1 MQDAKAPSRT
11 AADFVKDTLAECR
24 QATLPALR
32 EAVEELHPRLARVSA
47 YHLGWC
53 ERDGTPTDLHPGKL
67 MRAALTLL
75 SARAFGAGTATAVP
89 GAVAVELVH
98 NFSLLHDDLMD
109 ADETR
114 RGRPAAWVVF
124 GPGLA
129 VLAGDALLSQA
140 TCVLADADDTP
151 PHRASR
157 ALARAVDTIIRGQ
170 AADLALN
177 RFPVDRV
184 TTEDYLTACAKTT
197 GLLCGSVEVG
207 AALAGAPLPAV
218 RALRAAAWNLG
229 VAWQVADD
237 IESIWGDTADSGK
250 PPFGDLRQRKR
261 TYPVIA
267 ALRSGTP
274 AGRRL
279 AARLR
284 SDAEKEPTDAEL
296 PVLADLVEQAGG
308 RAEAERSARE
318 HLDRAL
324 RGLEQAGDAATAENG
339 LTAVFRQVV
348 DRHHWQRPT
357 AEPGHTTAGATR

>member
-1 MQDAKAPSRT
+1 MKDAKAPIGT
-11 AADFVKDTLAECR
+11 AADFVKETLAECR

-32 EAVEELHPRLARVSA
+32 EAVEGLHPRLARVGA

-75 SARAFGAGTATAVP
+75 SARAFGAGTTTAVP

-114 RGRPAAWVVF
+114 RGRPAAWVAF

-140 TCVLADADDTP
+140 TSVLADADGAP

-177 RFPVDRV
+177 HFPVDRV
-184 TTEDYLTACAKTT
+184 TGEDYLAACAKTT

-218 RALRAAAWNLG
+218 RALSTAAWNLG

-237 IESIWGDTADSGK
+237 IESVWGDAAASGK
-250 PPFGDLRQRKR
+250 PPLGDLRQHKR

-274 AGRRL
+274 AGLRL
-279 AARLR
+279 AERLD
-284 SDAEKEPTDAEL
+284 SDSGKEPTDAEL
-296 PVLADLVEQAGG
+296 LALADLVERAGG
-308 RAEAERSARE
+308 REAAERSARD

-324 RGLEQAGDAATAENG
+324 RALDRAVDPATAENG
-339 LTAVFRQVV
+339 LTALFRHVV
-348 DRHHWQRPT
+348 DRHDWRRPT
-357 AEPGHTTAGATR
+357 AEPGPVAEGAAT